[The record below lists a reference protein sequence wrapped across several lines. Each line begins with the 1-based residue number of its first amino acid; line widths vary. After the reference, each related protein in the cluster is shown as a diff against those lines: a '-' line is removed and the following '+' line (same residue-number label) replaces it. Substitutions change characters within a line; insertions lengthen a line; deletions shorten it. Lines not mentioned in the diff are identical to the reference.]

1 MKEIF
6 VKFMKGLTTRNVDD
20 FPDIESN
27 FLLNILESLETL
39 KNNKITVIAIPYLL
53 VSKSVL

>member
-1 MKEIF
+1 
-6 VKFMKGLTTRNVDD
+6 MKGLTTRNVDD

-53 VSKSVL
+53 VSKAFYEQSSWN